1 MTHELPD
8 RQHDQMSMHQ
18 RMDHELAELRD
29 FVSLAPTQKFRLLMQ
44 TIEFLQ
50 AIDRALPG
58 MEKRRRL
65 GPEGGKSQGD
75 H

>member
-1 MTHELPD
+1 
-8 RQHDQMSMHQ
+8 MSIHQ
-18 RMDHELAELRD
+18 WTEHELAELRE
-29 FVSLAPTQKFRLLMQ
+29 FASLTPTQKFRLLIQ

-65 GPEGGKSQGD
+65 GPEVGKSQGD